1 MVVQISV
8 EDAEVQFEELIAKVE
23 LGETVVL
30 TRDGN
35 PVVEFRP
42 HRPTLAPGEPPPAKD
57 NL

>member
-1 MVVQISV
+1 MVAYITL

-30 TRDGN
+30 TRDGK
-35 PVVEFRP
+35 PAVELRP
-42 HRPTLAPGEPPPAKD
+42 HRPTLASGEPPPAKG